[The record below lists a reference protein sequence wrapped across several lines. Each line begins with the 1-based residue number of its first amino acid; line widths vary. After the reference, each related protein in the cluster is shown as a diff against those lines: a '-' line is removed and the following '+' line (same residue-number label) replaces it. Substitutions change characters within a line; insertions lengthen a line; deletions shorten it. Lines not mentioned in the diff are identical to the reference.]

1 MPEKE
6 EEKKAEK
13 KEIIIKKSFREY
25 EQKILHLSE
34 ISILLDNYDDIFSD
48 FDPRPYSERS
58 LSDDLLNEARKA
70 SRDKN
75 TGRLELRFLISEK
88 MRDVKLEATIKKRL
102 HEHFERHSKIL
113 NSEIRQSRVNAVFL
127 GFAGI
132 TVMLGATYVDGISGG
147 FMSRFLF
154 VLLEPAGWFITW
166 FALDKLFY
174 VSETKSGESDFYHKM
189 SKCEVI
195 FASY

>member
-88 MRDVKLEATIKKRL
+88 MRDVKLSPK
-102 HEHFERHSKIL
+102 
-113 NSEIRQSRVNAVFL
+113 
-127 GFAGI
+127 
-132 TVMLGATYVDGISGG
+132 D
-147 FMSRFLF
+147 
-154 VLLEPAGWFITW
+154 
-166 FALDKLFY
+166 
-174 VSETKSGESDFYHKM
+174 
-189 SKCEVI
+189 
-195 FASY
+195 